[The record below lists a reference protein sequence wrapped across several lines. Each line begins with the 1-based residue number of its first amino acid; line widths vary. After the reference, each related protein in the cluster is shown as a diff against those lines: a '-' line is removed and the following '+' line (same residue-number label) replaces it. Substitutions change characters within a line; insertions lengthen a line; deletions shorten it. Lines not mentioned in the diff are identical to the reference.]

1 MFGLHLK
8 ILNNARDRKRC
19 THILKPVNQCS
30 NSILTKRATNIGK
43 HMLVEFNKKAP
54 KFYNSEDVPVLEV
67 YVIPLKSIPLILIME
82 MKIKLKRNKKM
93 NQWLEHWTKE
103 TFQEILIDVYVL

>member
-19 THILKPVNQCS
+19 THILKPVNQCG

-54 KFYNSEDVPVLEV
+54 KFYNSEDVPVLE
-67 YVIPLKSIPLILIME
+67 SICYS
-82 MKIKLKRNKKM
+82 IKKRTIDINYGDEDKAKKKQKNESM
-93 NQWLEHWTKE
+93 LEHWTKE